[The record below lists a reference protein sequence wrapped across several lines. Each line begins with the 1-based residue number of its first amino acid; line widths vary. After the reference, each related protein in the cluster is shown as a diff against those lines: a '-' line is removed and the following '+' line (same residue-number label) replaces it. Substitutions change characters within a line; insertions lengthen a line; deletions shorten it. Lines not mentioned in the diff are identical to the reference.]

1 MTEQIISR
9 IKQIVATGVILWI
22 VAVVLPSYLLFYL
35 EFGPVFIAIIVVAF
49 IIYFIVVSDNVV
61 LLLVFDLIS
70 ICQTQAADVRKSG
83 LLLIAFDFCDSL
95 EF

>member
-1 MTEQIISR
+1 MDCRGRLALLSSLLSR
-9 IKQIVATGVILWI
+9 VR
-22 VAVVLPSYLLFYL
+22 
-35 EFGPVFIAIIVVAF
+35 PVFIDVIVVAF
-49 IIYFIVVSDNVV
+49 IIYFIVVPIIVV